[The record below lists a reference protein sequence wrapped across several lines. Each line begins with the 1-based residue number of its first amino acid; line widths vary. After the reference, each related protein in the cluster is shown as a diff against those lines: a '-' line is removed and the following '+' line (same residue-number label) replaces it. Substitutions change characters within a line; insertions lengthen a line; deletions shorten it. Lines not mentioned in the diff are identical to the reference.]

1 MTILITNGALGS
13 MGQAYQRISSL
24 PGVSHVFTRST
35 SYDVIQVDVD
45 YVGTAYDLAMEMEQ
59 AGITIKEMNSEYIK
73 I

>member
-1 MTILITNGALGS
+1 S
-13 MGQAYQRISSL
+13 MSQAYQRISSL